1 MRDMTLFY
9 YMVLYAI
16 AQLRNKLEGWLE
28 VRCDGRHMTRL
39 LALDWSLNS
48 NGKVFVYL
56 VSTKR
61 VASNTGCQ
69 YEVT

>member
-9 YMVLYAI
+9 YMVLYGI
-16 AQLRNKLEGWLE
+16 AQLRNKLEGWFQ
-28 VRCDGRHMTRL
+28 VRCDGGHMTRL
-39 LALDWSLNS
+39 LAPDSSLNS

-61 VASNTGCQ
+61 VASNIGFQ
-69 YEVT
+69 NEVT